1 MVGEPGNEYVNK
13 LGSIGLAK
21 KFKMLWKNWNKLFV
35 QPNNS
40 VSQEVSVMK
49 QNKVR

>member
-1 MVGEPGNEYVNK
+1 MVGELGNEYVNK

-21 KFKMLWKNWNKLFV
+21 KFKMLWKNQNKLFV

>member
-1 MVGEPGNEYVNK
+1 MVGEPGSEYINK

-21 KFKMLWKNWNKLFV
+21 KFKMLGNKLFV

-40 VSQEVSVMK
+40 LSQEVSVMK